1 MSKLDRTSSGME
13 APIPGSYE
21 ERLIEAHRL
30 ENRGEFQEALAI
42 LERICGRVL
51 RLPERRRQPDS
62 DLWFTL
68 LAATALM
75 ADIKAKTGDIA
86 AADALWEQLEQWDT
100 PDRLGWRRVRI
111 LHHIELGEVEVG
123 LSQLLELAEEEPDNI
138 ENWLVAAWSA
148 HDAGQVERAEAWMLQ
163 AEPLLDKA
171 ADDDEIASFYVL
183 RYRLNAK
190 NGLWREALDDWCAA
204 MELQRSLVEYIEP
217 TLRELLAAEQYDLAL
232 ELLEDE
238 AFITPLA
245 QFYQAWIAQYRG
257 DKVRARHLWRQVV
270 AATEDEEIDLSTLK
284 AVSLCWLKRPL
295 EAVAIMLQEVSATRQ
310 LDPLDATALALAWGM
325 EGRIAEARANLAV
338 AIRDDSE
345 IRLLTKLQWYDFD
358 KLITDELVKAE
369 LREYFDL
376 DDEPAVLSDAASG
389 E

>member
-1 MSKLDRTSSGME
+1 MSNSDRTSSGME

-21 ERLIEAHRL
+21 ERLIEARRL
-30 ENRGEFQEALAI
+30 ENRGEYQEALAI
-42 LERICGRVL
+42 LERICQRIL
-51 RLPERRRQPDS
+51 RLPERRRQPES
-62 DLWFTL
+62 ELWLTL
-68 LAATALM
+68 LAATAQL

-100 PDRLGWRRVRI
+100 PDSSSWRRVRI
-111 LHHIELGEVEVG
+111 LHHIELGEVEEG
-123 LSQLLELAEEEPDNI
+123 LRQLQELAETEPDSI

-148 HDAGQVERAEAWMLQ
+148 FEADQHKQAETWLLR
-163 AEPLLDKA
+163 AEPLLDND
-171 ADDDEIASFYVL
+171 ADDGEVASFYVL

-190 NGLWREALDDWCAA
+190 KGLWREALDDWYSAT
-204 MELQRSLVEYIEP
+204 ELQESLVEYIEP

-232 ELLEDE
+232 DLLEDE

-245 QFYQAWIAQYRG
+245 QFYQAWIAQRRG
-257 DKVRARHLWRQVV
+257 DEVRARHLWRQVV
-270 AATEDEEIDLSTLK
+270 ATRDDEEIDLSTLK

-295 EAVAIMLQEVSATRQ
+295 EAVALMLQEVSATRQ
-310 LDPLDATALALAWGM
+310 IDPLDATVLALAWGM

-345 IRLLTKLQWYDFD
+345 ITLLTKLQWYDFD
-358 KLITDELVKAE
+358 TLITDEHVKAE

-376 DDEPAVLSDAASG
+376 DKGA
-389 E
+389 